1 MHAMPSHQT
10 QPSTRS
16 YRVLVTDHITPGLVN
31 GDGRHYESPPQTEQQ
46 ARSLLAVLVGA
57 EHGDHCG
64 PWRQAIAGGQRIIEL
79 RAEP

>member
-10 QPSTRS
+10 HTTTSS
-16 YRVLVTDHITPGLVN
+16 YRVLVTDHTTHGLVN
-31 GDGRHYESPPQTEQQ
+31 SDGRHYESPPQTEQQ

-57 EHGDHCG
+57 EHGEHCG

>member
-1 MHAMPSHQT
+1 MHSHQT
-10 QPSTRS
+10 HATSS
-16 YRVLVTDHITPGLVN
+16 YRVLVTDQITPGLAN

-46 ARSLLAVLVGA
+46 ARSLLAVLIGA
-57 EHGDHCG
+57 EHRDRDHCG